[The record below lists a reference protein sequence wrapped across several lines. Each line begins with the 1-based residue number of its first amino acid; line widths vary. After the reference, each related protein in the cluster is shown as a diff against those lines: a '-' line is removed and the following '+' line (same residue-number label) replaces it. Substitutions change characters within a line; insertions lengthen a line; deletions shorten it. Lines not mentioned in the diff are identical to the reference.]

1 MKKTLLIIAMA
12 LGITSVNAQT
22 VTLSTYT
29 GTDVSKYDNEIR
41 TVSASRYVFTG
52 WNTISLPFALTTAQI
67 NETFGEDCKLEK
79 LVGVESVGTQI
90 KLNFQ
95 DCKAEGILP
104 NTPYILHYTGEAG
117 NKHIFAENATL
128 LSAPARTAFSDVNGI
143 SVNFAG
149 AQLKKD
155 AKGLYGILAKD
166 NSEAA
171 FVNVDH
177 VTSGFYATRCYIE
190 LSNGN
195 STILTTN
202 HISSK
207 DITAINNVLKGN
219 DKADVYNLSGVKVA
233 SKLNAT
239 GVNALPAGVYVV
251 NNKKVLVK

>member
-1 MKKTLLIIAMA
+1 MKKTLLIIAMT

-52 WNTISLPFALTTAQI
+52 WNTINLPFALTPAQI

-79 LVGVESVGTQI
+79 LVGVESAGTQI

-95 DCKAEGILP
+95 DCKAEGILA

-117 NKHIFAENATL
+117 NKRIFAENATL
-128 LSAPARTAFSDVNGI
+128 LSAPAHTTFSDVNGI
-143 SVNFAG
+143 TVNFTG

-155 AKGLYGILAKD
+155 AQGLYGILAKD
-166 NSEAA
+166 NTEAT

-202 HISSK
+202 HVSGELTGVES
-207 DITAINNVLKGN
+207 VLKGN
-219 DKADVYNLSGVKVA
+219 AKADVYNLSGVKIA
-233 SKLNAT
+233 SKFNASA
-239 GVNALPAGVYVV
+239 VNALPAGVYVV